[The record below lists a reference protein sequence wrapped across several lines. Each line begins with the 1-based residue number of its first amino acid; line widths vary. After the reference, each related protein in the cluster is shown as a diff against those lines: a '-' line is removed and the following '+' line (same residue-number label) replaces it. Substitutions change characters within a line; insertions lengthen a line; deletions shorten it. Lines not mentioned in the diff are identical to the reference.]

1 MRAHALGLLAA
12 VWMLDAT
19 AAQDSR
25 PNIALAT
32 PAQPASDRQPQRVL
46 YAGQPDHA
54 RTQEFVAFFGD
65 HFAKVGVVDVRSLSA
80 ETAEGWDVVVMD
92 LPDDYAHAREVK
104 LREGF
109 DRPTV
114 LVGMWPARFAEAAN
128 LKISDG

>member
-1 MRAHALGLLAA
+1 MRALALGLLAG
-12 VWMLDAT
+12 VSTLGTT

-25 PNIALAT
+25 TSTQTA
-32 PAQPASDRQPQRVL
+32 DRQPLRVL
-46 YAGQPDHA
+46 YAGQPDHS
-54 RTQEFVAFFGD
+54 RTQEFVSFFGD
-65 HFAKVGVVDVRSLSA
+65 HFAKVGVVDVRQLSA

-92 LPDDYAHAREVK
+92 LPADYAHQREIR

-114 LVGMWPARFAEAAN
+114 LVGMWPARFAEAAR